1 MALARKD
8 VGAILVSKGYLTED
22 QLAQVKVAQKN
33 APGEIGKIAIDF
45 GFVTE
50 KQVVEAKAEAYNI
63 LFFDFEKSK
72 NSIDAKVAVLIP
84 EHVARRHKAIAL
96 GKKKDR
102 YFVCI
107 SNPNNVAA
115 LQDIKLSLGGAQIQ
129 VCIGVEDE
137 IIDAIGFFYKT
148 GSGSLVPVQTGEGDL
163 VSQYNE
169 EGELVSATTGE
180 GELAGKEEKEAGLSA
195 EVRQNLA
202 VMGASDTGD
211 DEEEAETDEQNT
223 APIVRLAYSIIQLA
237 IKDGASDIHVEP
249 QRDNVRV
256 RYRIDGVLHE
266 VMPLPKYVD
275 KPLTS
280 RFKIMS
286 EMNIAERRAP
296 QDGRIAIMLEKKD
309 YDLRVNCLP
318 TVYGEKIVMRILD
331 KSSVLLGLNKLG
343 FNADVQASLEEI
355 ITQPNG
361 MLLMTGPTGSGKTT
375 TLYSIL
381 HKLNTIEKNILT
393 VEDPVEYQLPGI
405 AQVHVN
411 KKAGL
416 TFATALRA
424 FLRQDPDIIM
434 VGEMRDLETASI
446 AIESALTGH
455 FVLSTLHTNDAPS
468 SVIRLADM
476 GVEEYLISATVV
488 GILAQRLA
496 RRICNNCKTS
506 YEVPA
511 STLRRFGYKDLDD
524 NQMVTLYRGVGCEK
538 CRNTGYKGRCG
549 IHELLTVN
557 DEVRE
562 HIVRKSPV
570 SNIREAAKAGGMHEL
585 KEDGLMKVLEGVTTP
600 DEVMRVV
607 FTAGA

>member
-8 VGAILVSKGYLTED
+8 VGEILVSKGYMTQD
-22 QLAQVKVAQKN
+22 QLNQVRVAQKN
-33 APGEIGKIAIDF
+33 APGEIGKIAKEF
-45 GFVTE
+45 GFVTD
-50 KQVVEAKAEAYNI
+50 KQVLECKAEAYNY
-63 LFFDFEKSK
+63 LFFDFEKSMS
-72 NSIDAKVAVLIP
+72 SIDPKVAIMIP
-84 EHVARRHKAIAL
+84 EQIARRCKAIAL

-102 YFVCI
+102 IFVCFA
-107 SNPNNVAA
+107 NPNDVKSI
-115 LQDIKLSLGGAQIQ
+115 QDVKLSLSNAPIQ
-129 VCIGVEDE
+129 VCIGSEDE
-137 IIDAIGFFYKT
+137 IMDSIGKFYKSVSE
-148 GSGSLVPVQTGEGDL
+148 GGGIVPVHSDKEGFLADPTQGSREGGLVDGGERE
-163 VSQYNE
+163 S
-169 EGELVSATTGE
+169 
-180 GELAGKEEKEAGLSA
+180 GLST
-195 EVRQNLA
+195 EVKKDLIDIQGD
-202 VMGASDTGD
+202 VVDTDDD
-211 DEEEAETDEQNT
+211 DEESDEQNT

-286 EMNIAERRAP
+286 DMNIAERRAP
-296 QDGRIAIMLEKKD
+296 QDGRIGIMMDKKD
-309 YDLRVNCLP
+309 YDLRVSCLP

-343 FNADVQASLEEI
+343 FNADVQSELEEI

-416 TFATALRA
+416 TFATALRS

-434 VGEMRDLETASI
+434 VGEMRDYETASI

-506 YEVPA
+506 YEVKA
-511 STLRRFGYKDLDD
+511 SELRRFGYKDLDD
-524 NQMVTLYRGVGCEK
+524 NDTVTLYRGVGCEK

-549 IHELLTVN
+549 IHELMTVN

-570 SNIREAAKAGGMHEL
+570 SNIREAAKAAGMHEL
-585 KEDGLMKVLEGVTTP
+585 KEDGLMKVLEGITTP

-607 FTAGA
+607 FTAGT

>member
-8 VGAILVSKGYLTED
+8 VGEILVSKGYMTQD
-22 QLAQVKVAQKN
+22 QLNQVRVAQKN
-33 APGEIGKIAIDF
+33 APGEIGKIAMEF

-50 KQVVEAKAEAYNI
+50 KQVIECKAEAYNM
-63 LFFDFEKSK
+63 LFFDFEKSSG
-72 NSIDAKVAVLIP
+72 SIDPKVAVMIP
-84 EHVARRHKAIAL
+84 EHIARRCKAIAL

-102 YFVCI
+102 IFVCFA
-107 SNPNNVAA
+107 NPNDLKAV
-115 LQDIKLSLGGAQIQ
+115 QDVKLSLSGAQIQ
-129 VCIGVEDE
+129 VCIGTEDE
-137 IIDAIGFFYKT
+137 ITDAIGKFYKST
-148 GSGSLVPVQTGEGDL
+148 SEGGSLVPVHQQD
-163 VSQYNE
+163 Q
-169 EGELVSATTGE
+169 GELVQ
-180 GELAGKEEKEAGLSA
+180 KEEKSSALSP
-195 EVRQNLA
+195 EVRKDLVDLIDDNA
-202 VMGASDTGD
+202 D
-211 DEEEAETDEQNT
+211 DEEDDESSDEQNT

-286 EMNIAERRAP
+286 DMNIAERRAP
-296 QDGRIAIMLEKKD
+296 QDGRIGIMLDKKD
-309 YDLRVNCLP
+309 YDLRVSCLP

-343 FNADVQASLEEI
+343 FNADVQSELEEI

-416 TFATALRA
+416 TFATALRS

-434 VGEMRDLETASI
+434 VGEMRDYETASI

-506 YEVPA
+506 YEVKA
-511 STLRRFGYKDLDD
+511 SELRRFGYKDLDD
-524 NQMVTLYRGVGCEK
+524 DDVVTLYRGVGCEK

-549 IHELLTVN
+549 IHELMTVN

-570 SNIREAAKAGGMHEL
+570 SNIREAAKAAGMHEL
-585 KEDGLMKVLEGVTTP
+585 KEDGLMKVLEGITTP

>member
-8 VGAILVSKGYLTED
+8 VGEILVSKGYMTQD
-22 QLAQVKVAQKN
+22 QLNQVRVAQKN
-33 APGEIGKIAIDF
+33 APGEIGKIAMEF

-50 KQVVEAKAEAYNI
+50 KQVIECKAEAYNM
-63 LFFDFEKSK
+63 LFFDFVKSM
-72 NSIDAKVAVLIP
+72 NSIDPKVAVTIP
-84 EHVARRHKAIAL
+84 EHIARRCKAIAL

-102 YFVCI
+102 VFVCFA
-107 SNPNNVAA
+107 NPNDLKAV
-115 LQDIKLSLGGAQIQ
+115 QDVKLSLSGAQIQ
-129 VCIGVEDE
+129 VCIGTEDE
-137 IIDAIGFFYKT
+137 ITDAIGKFYKST
-148 GSGSLVPVQTGEGDL
+148 SEGGSLVPVHQQDQSELVQKDDKGSALTSEVRKDL
-163 VSQYNE
+163 VE
-169 EGELVSATTGE
+169 MIDDSA
-180 GELAGKEEKEAGLSA
+180 
-195 EVRQNLA
+195 V
-202 VMGASDTGD
+202 D
-211 DEEEAETDEQNT
+211 DEDDESSDEQNT

-286 EMNIAERRAP
+286 DMNIAERRAP
-296 QDGRIAIMLEKKD
+296 QDGRIGIMLDKKD
-309 YDLRVNCLP
+309 YDLRVSCLP

-343 FNADVQASLEEI
+343 FNADVQSELEEI

-416 TFATALRA
+416 TFATALRS

-434 VGEMRDLETASI
+434 VGEMRDYETASI

-506 YEVPA
+506 YEVKA
-511 STLRRFGYKDLDD
+511 SELRRFGYKDLDD
-524 NQMVTLYRGVGCEK
+524 DDVVTLYRGVGCEK

-549 IHELLTVN
+549 IHELMTVN

-570 SNIREAAKAGGMHEL
+570 SNIREAAKAAGMHEL
-585 KEDGLMKVLEGVTTP
+585 KEDGLMKVLEGITTP

>member
-8 VGAILVSKGYLTED
+8 VGEILVSKGYMTQD
-22 QLAQVKVAQKN
+22 QLDQVKVAQKN
-33 APGEIGKIAIDF
+33 APGEIGKIAMDF

-50 KQVVEAKAEAYNI
+50 KQVIEAKAESYNL
-63 LFFDFEKSK
+63 LFFDFAKSK
-72 NSIDAKVAVLIP
+72 NSIDPSVATLIP

-96 GKKKDR
+96 GKRKDQI
-102 YFVCI
+102 FVCLA
-107 SNPNNVAA
+107 NPNDNAA
-115 LQDIKLSLGGAQIQ
+115 IQDIKLTLGGANIR
-129 VCIGVEDE
+129 VCIGTEEE
-137 IIDAIGFFYKT
+137 IMDAITTFYKST
-148 GSGSLVPVQTGEGDL
+148 AEGGSLVPVHQTD
-163 VSQYNE
+163 
-169 EGELVSATTGE
+169 EGELVQKDDKGDA
-180 GELAGKEEKEAGLSA
+180 LSS
-195 EVRQNLA
+195 EVRQGLA
-202 VMGASDTGD
+202 QIGVDQGD
-211 DEEEAETDEQNT
+211 DEEDDAGADEQNT

-286 EMNIAERRAP
+286 DMNIAERRAP
-296 QDGRIAIMLEKKD
+296 QDGRIGIMLDKKD
-309 YDLRVNCLP
+309 YDLRVSCLP

-343 FNADVQASLEEI
+343 FNADVQAELEEI

-416 TFATALRA
+416 TFATALRS

-434 VGEMRDLETASI
+434 VGEMRDYETASI
-446 AIESALTGH
+446 AVESALTGH
-455 FVLSTLHTNDAPS
+455 LVLSTLHTNDAPS

-506 YEVPA
+506 YEVKA
-511 STLRRFGYKDLDD
+511 SELRRFGYKDLDD
-524 NQMVTLYRGVGCEK
+524 DQVVTLYRGVGCEK
-538 CRNTGYKGRCG
+538 CRNTGYKGRVG
-549 IHELLTVN
+549 IHELMTVN

-570 SNIREAAKAGGMHEL
+570 SNIREAAKAAGMHEL
-585 KEDGLMKVLEGVTTP
+585 KEDGLSKVLEGITTP

-607 FTAGA
+607 FTAGT

>member
-8 VGAILVSKGYLTED
+8 VGEILVTKGYMTQD
-22 QLAQVKVAQKN
+22 QLNQVRVAQKN
-33 APGEIGKIAIDF
+33 APGETGKIAMEF

-50 KQVVEAKAEAYNI
+50 KQVVEAKAEAFNW
-63 LFFDFEKSK
+63 LFFDFVKSK
-72 NSIDAKVAVLIP
+72 NQIDPNVAVMIP
-84 EHVARRHKAIAL
+84 EHIARRCKAIAL

-102 YFVCI
+102 IFVCI
-107 SNPNNVAA
+107 ANPNDVTA
-115 LQDIKLSLGGAQIQ
+115 LQDVRLSLSGAVLQ

-137 IIDAIGFFYKT
+137 IMEAIGTFYKST
-148 GSGSLVPVQTGEGDL
+148 SEGGGLVPVHQKDD
-163 VSQYNE
+163 S
-169 EGELVSATTGE
+169 ELVQTE
-180 GELAGKEEKEAGLSA
+180 DKEKGLSA
-195 EVRQNLA
+195 EVRQNIA
-202 VMGASDTGD
+202 NIDDGGPDGD
-211 DEEEAETDEQNT
+211 DDDDESNDEQNT

-286 EMNIAERRAP
+286 DMNIAERRAP
-296 QDGRIAIMLEKKD
+296 QDGRIGIMLDKKD
-309 YDLRVNCLP
+309 YDLRVSCLP

-343 FNADVQASLEEI
+343 FNADVQSELEEI

-381 HKLNTIEKNILT
+381 HKLNTIEKNIRT

-434 VGEMRDLETASI
+434 VGEMRDYETASI

-506 YEVPA
+506 YEVKA
-511 STLRRFGYKDLDD
+511 GELRRFGYKDLDD
-524 NQMVTLYRGVGCEK
+524 DDVVTLYRGVGCEK

-549 IHELLTVN
+549 IHELMTVN

-570 SNIREAAKAGGMHEL
+570 SNIREAAKAAGMHEL
-585 KEDGLMKVLEGVTTP
+585 KEDGLMKVLEGITTP

-607 FTAGA
+607 FTAGT

>member
-8 VGAILVSKGYLTED
+8 IGEILVSKGYMTQVQLD
-22 QLAQVKVAQKN
+22 QVRVAQKN
-33 APGEIGKIAIDF
+33 APGEIGKIAMDF

-50 KQVVEAKAEAYNI
+50 KQVCEAKAEAYNL
-63 LFFDFEKSK
+63 LFFDFVKSK
-72 NSIDAKVAVLIP
+72 NSIDPKVVALLP
-84 EHVARRHKAIAL
+84 EHIARRCKAIAL
-96 GKKKDR
+96 GKRKDR
-102 YFVCI
+102 VFVCI
-107 SNPNNVAA
+107 TNPNDANAI
-115 LQDIKLSLGGAQIQ
+115 QDIKLAMGGVNIAACLGT
-129 VCIGVEDE
+129 EDE
-137 IIDAIGFFYKT
+137 IMDAIDTFYKT
-148 GSGSLVPVQTGEGDL
+148 AEGASLVPVNQT
-163 VSQYNE
+163 E
-169 EGELVSATTGE
+169 EGELVQ
-180 GELAGKEEKEAGLSA
+180 KEEKESALSA
-195 EVRQNLA
+195 EVRQNIA
-202 VMGASDTGD
+202 VMGAQES
-211 DEEEAETDEQNT
+211 EEEEDDAASDEQNT

-286 EMNIAERRAP
+286 DMNIAERRAP
-296 QDGRIAIMLEKKD
+296 QDGRIGIMLEKKD
-309 YDLRVNCLP
+309 YDLRVSCLP

-343 FNADVQASLEEI
+343 FNPDVQASLEEI

-416 TFATALRA
+416 TFATALRS

-434 VGEMRDLETASI
+434 VGEMRDYETASI

-506 YEVPA
+506 YEVRA
-511 STLRRFGYKDLDD
+511 SELRRFGYKDLDD
-524 NQMVTLYRGVGCEK
+524 NDMVTLYRGVGCEK

-549 IHELLTVN
+549 IHELMTVN

-570 SNIREAAKAGGMHEL
+570 SNIREAAKAAGMHEL
-585 KEDGLMKVLEGVTTP
+585 KEDGLTKVLEGITTP

-607 FTAGA
+607 FTAGT